1 MESDYCG
8 KIVCARS
15 QHFWRNFKGLPQE
28 TICCGSKHRPWL
40 GQQEPGGPWGELTL
54 LEGSSANM
62 TWLHDSR
69 HSAITLGQVVEKL
82 QFADWRDGISF
93 SLIFPIL
100 VCKIDSCSVSS
111 LITPIFVK
119 EMSCW
124 SSMSILFRVL

>member
-1 MESDYCG
+1 M
-8 KIVCARS
+8 I
-15 QHFWRNFKGLPQE
+15 
-28 TICCGSKHRPWL
+28 
-40 GQQEPGGPWGELTL
+40 
-54 LEGSSANM
+54 
-62 TWLHDSR
+62 SR